1 MTLNSYHNKSE
12 MKILLN
18 KEKYLKRKF
27 LIKKIRES
35 NLQECVNVIKESF
48 ITVANEFNITTDNA
62 PGFTAFSINEEK
74 LKYQLNV
81 EHRLMFG
88 FFENNT
94 IVGYFS
100 LLIQE
105 NGECELSN
113 LCVLPSHRHKK
124 IGEKLLEHV
133 FKVSKVNNCKIINI
147 GIVEENTILK
157 NWYQKFGFEHTNTIK
172 YDFFP
177 FTCGYMKKIL

>member
-1 MTLNSYHNKSE
+1 
-12 MKILLN
+12 
-18 KEKYLKRKF
+18 
-27 LIKKIRES
+27 
-35 NLQECVNVIKESF
+35 
-48 ITVANEFNITTDNA
+48 
-62 PGFTAFSINEEK
+62 
-74 LKYQLNV
+74 
-81 EHRLMFG
+81 MFG

-157 NWYQKFGFEHTNTIK
+157 KWYQKFGFEHTNTIK